1 MKKYVLSFITLFAMC
16 LAFSLTSCG
25 NDDEEG
31 GGNAS
36 SSKLIGKW
44 VLVKEEGYEIYKG
57 EKDYFESTYKV
68 SEESEVYEFKK
79 NGTVRNYGYYIDE
92 YGDKVKDFD
101 ISGEWILDGS
111 MLTVVDS
118 DDGEEGSVEIKKLT
132 DSQLVFVYDE
142 KDYYNEATY
151 QKVD

>member
-1 MKKYVLSFITLFAMC
+1 MKKYALSFITLFTMC

-25 NDDEEG
+25 DDEEDG

-36 SSKLIGKW
+36 SSMLIGKW
-44 VLVKEEGYEIYKG
+44 VLVKEDGYDIYKG

-68 SEESEVYEFKK
+68 SEESEIYEFKK
-79 NGTVRNYGYYIDE
+79 NGTVRCYGYYVNG
-92 YGDKVKDFD
+92 YGDKVKAFD
-101 ISGEWILDGS
+101 HAGEWILEGNT
-111 MLTVVDS
+111 LTSIDTKY
-118 DDGEEGSVEIKKLT
+118 GEEASVEIKKLT

-142 KDYYNEATY
+142 KDYYNELTY